1 VDVLTKAIRAE
12 IAERRARNPGRPDRE
27 LLEHVLV
34 ALQRERVVAVGFDT
48 ERLGERMARTAL
60 PVGAREIIARAVGQI
75 WLDENMHARY
85 LIGLLDSQANL
96 GLQLGAMGQSMQGG
110 MAGWVVSVQQLNQ
123 WSDAPGQRS
132 LASLIEAAGRIAGKI
147 PDEVKPNLAHKSL
160 ADYFRF
166 NADAEWSAAISFGRM
181 SELLVEIQAMTAR
194 GEAVCLDL
202 PRGFDV
208 ELERM
213 RRDEEMHGNVFE
225 ALALA
230 LGEDDALL
238 PGTTVDDMVAS
249 VSAVDG
255 WLVPLA
261 LLGSRVTAAA
271 AHGVGSPVGRG
282 GAVTIARG
290 RTDVP
295 PGEEQAEKLATFLR
309 ALDIADFAQHMERR
323 ADASGK
329 PRDQVVVSI
338 KPDLMM
344 AYHKDDRST
353 FTEPFLVERLIDE
366 LHDLGFRDIRLCES
380 QNLYGNHYE
389 NRSVENVARYV
400 GYRPERYRIVDLS
413 QELAPHAFTRGM
425 GLYDIGESWRDADIR
440 ISFAKLKT
448 HVNAV
453 AALTI
458 RNIVTV
464 VPQFGDHLFTGR
476 LSDLQTVTM
485 ALLHDFPP
493 HFGIIDG
500 YENAADGLMGFM
512 ADPTPKHPH
521 LFVAGADVICV
532 DYAGL
537 CLMGE
542 RDPSRALDIRSA
554 IEWFGDPRGQAF
566 VLGEMTPIPDWD
578 LASGGF
584 TAPLAAISLPI
595 YTALSGQ
602 GSYFAA
608 EMDPEAFPAI
618 DGSKTLAAVRGVLR
632 SLLGHRLKKKS

>member
-1 VDVLTKAIRAE
+1 MDILSRAIRAE
-12 IAERRARNPGRPDRE
+12 IEERRGRNPGRPDRE

-48 ERLGERMARTAL
+48 VRLGERMARTPL
-60 PVGAREIIARAVGQI
+60 PPAARETIGRAVGQI

-85 LIGLLDSQANL
+85 LIGLLDSQSNL
-96 GLQLGAMGQSMQGG
+96 ALQIGAMGQSMEGG

-132 LASLIEAAGRIAGKI
+132 LASLIEAAGRLAGKI

-160 ADYFRF
+160 ADYFSF
-166 NADAEWSAAISFGRM
+166 NADAEWSAAISFSRM
-181 SELLVEIQAMTAR
+181 SELLTETRAMEAR
-194 GEAVCLDL
+194 GETVCLIL
-202 PRGFDV
+202 PRSFDV
-208 ELERM
+208 EIERM
-213 RRDEEMHGNVFE
+213 RHDEEMHANVFE
-225 ALALA
+225 ALALT
-230 LGEDDALL
+230 LGADDGLA
-238 PGTTVDDMVAS
+238 PGKTVDDLVAA
-249 VSAVDG
+249 VAAVDG
-255 WLVPLA
+255 WLVPLG
-261 LLGSRVTAAA
+261 LLGDGPAATAS
-271 AHGVGSPVGRG
+271 HGVGNPVGRG
-282 GAVTIARG
+282 GAVTVARG
-290 RTDVP
+290 AVDTA
-295 PGEEQAEKLATFLR
+295 PGSEQAEKLATFLR
-309 ALDIADFAQHMERR
+309 ALDISDFAQHMERR
-323 ADASGK
+323 ASLSGK
-329 PRDQVVVSI
+329 PRDEVIVAI

-366 LHDLGFRDIRLCES
+366 LHALGFRDIRLCES
-380 QNLYGNHYE
+380 QNLYGTHYA
-389 NRSVENVARYV
+389 NRSVQNVAQYV

-413 QELAPHAFTRGM
+413 QELVPHAFTRGM
-425 GLYDIGESWRDADIR
+425 GLYEIGKSWQDADIR
-440 ISFAKLKT
+440 ISFAKMKT

-453 AALTI
+453 GALTI

-464 VPQFGDHLFTGR
+464 VPQFGEHLFTGR

-521 LFVAGADVICV
+521 LFVAGTDLICV

-542 RDPSRALDIRSA
+542 RDPKRALDIHAA
-554 IEWFGDPRGQAF
+554 IEWFGDPLPHGY
-566 VLGEMTPIPDWD
+566 VLGDLTPIPDWD
-578 LASGGF
+578 PASSGL

-608 EMDPEAFPAI
+608 EMDPEAFPSI
-618 DGSKTLAAVRGVLR
+618 DASKGLAAVRGVLR
-632 SLLGHRLKKKS
+632 SLLGHRLKKK

>member
-1 VDVLTKAIRAE
+1 MDILTRAIRAE
-12 IAERRARNPGRPDRE
+12 IEERRARNPGRPDRE

-48 ERLGERMARTAL
+48 VRLGERMARTAL
-60 PVGAREIIARAVGQI
+60 PVEARSILTRAVGQI

-85 LIGLLDSQANL
+85 LIGLLDQQANL
-96 GLQLGAMGQSMQGG
+96 ALQIDAMGQSMQGG

-181 SELLVEIQAMTAR
+181 RELHDEI
-194 GEAVCLDL
+194 AVMAEGGQTPCLDL
-202 PRGFDV
+202 PRGFAV
-208 ELERM
+208 ELDRM

-225 ALALA
+225 ALAST
-230 LGEDDALL
+230 LGEDDGLA
-238 PGTTVDDMVAS
+238 PGKTVEDLVAA
-249 VSAVDG
+249 VAAVDG
-255 WLVPLA
+255 WLVPVA
-261 LLGSRVTAAA
+261 LLGDIGVEVAS
-271 AHGVGSPVGRG
+271 HGIGNPVGRG

-290 RTDVP
+290 ADMS
-295 PGEEQAEKLATFLR
+295 EKLATFLR
-309 ALDIADFAQHMERR
+309 TLDIADFAEHMERR
-323 ADASGK
+323 ANASGK
-329 PRDQVVVSI
+329 PREEVIVAI

-344 AYHKDDRST
+344 AYHRDDKST
-353 FTEPFLVERLIDE
+353 FTEPLLVERLIDE
-366 LHDLGFRDIRLCES
+366 LYAQGFRDIRLCES
-380 QNLYGNHYE
+380 QNLYGNHYA

-413 QELAPHAFTRGM
+413 QELVPHAFTRGM
-425 GLYDIGESWRDADIR
+425 GLYEIGKSWRDADVR
-440 ISFAKLKT
+440 ISFAKMKT
-448 HVNAV
+448 HVNTV
-453 AALTI
+453 GALTI
-458 RNIVTV
+458 RNVVTV
-464 VPQFGDHLFTGR
+464 VPQFGDHIFTGR
-476 LSDLQTVTM
+476 LSDLQTVM
-485 ALLHDFPP
+485 MSLLHDFPP

-512 ADPTPKHPH
+512 ADPTPKHPR
-521 LFVAGADVICV
+521 LFVAGTDVICV

-542 RDPSRALDIRSA
+542 RDPTRALDIRAA
-554 IEWFGDPRGQAF
+554 IEWFGDPRARGYL
-566 VLGEMTPIPDWD
+566 LGEMTPIPDWD
-578 LASGGF
+578 LAANGF

-595 YTALSGQ
+595 YTALSGH

-608 EMDPEAFPAI
+608 DMDPEAFPSL
-618 DGSKTLAAVRGVLR
+618 DTSKALTAVRGVLR
-632 SLLGHRLKKKS
+632 TLLGHRLKKG

>member
-1 VDVLTKAIRAE
+1 VDVLTRAIRAE
-12 IAERRARNPGRPDRE
+12 IEERRARNPGRPDRE

-48 ERLGERMARTAL
+48 ERLGERMARTTL
-60 PVGAREIIARAVGQI
+60 PAAAQEVILRAVGQI

-85 LIGLLDSQANL
+85 LIGFLDRQADL
-96 GLQLGAMGQSMQGG
+96 ALQIGAIGQSMQGG

-132 LASLIEAAGRIAGKI
+132 LASLIEVAGRIAGKI
-147 PDEVKPNLAHKSL
+147 PDEVKPNLAHKRL
-160 ADYFRF
+160 TDYFRF

-181 SELLVEIQAMTAR
+181 RDLHEEILAMIAQ
-194 GEAVCLDL
+194 GESPCLDL
-202 PRGFDV
+202 PRGFEV

-213 RRDEEMHGNVFE
+213 RRDEELHGNVFE
-225 ALALA
+225 ALSQV
-230 LGEDDALL
+230 LGEDDGLAA
-238 PGTTVDDMVAS
+238 GKTVDDLIAAVG
-249 VSAVDG
+249 AVDG
-255 WLVPLA
+255 WLVPVN
-261 LLGSRVTAAA
+261 LLGEGEAATAS
-271 AHGVGSPVGRG
+271 HGVGNPVGRG
-282 GAVTIARG
+282 GAVTVERG
-290 RTDVP
+290 AGPED
-295 PGEEQAEKLATFLR
+295 KLETFRR
-309 ALDIADFAQHMERR
+309 ALDIADFVEHMERR
-323 ADASGK
+323 ALASGK
-329 PRDQVVVSI
+329 PREEVIVAI

-353 FTEPFLVERLIDE
+353 FTEPFLVEQLVDE
-366 LHDLGFRDIRLCES
+366 LYALGFRDIRLCES
-380 QNLYGNHYE
+380 QNLYGRHYA

-425 GLYDIGESWRDADIR
+425 GLYEIGTSWRDADIR
-440 ISFAKLKT
+440 ISFAKMKT

-453 AALTI
+453 GALTI
-458 RNIVTV
+458 RNVVTV

-512 ADPTPKHPH
+512 ADPTPKHPY
-521 LFVAGADVICV
+521 LFVMGADVICV
-532 DYAGL
+532 DYVGL
-537 CLMGE
+537 RLMGE
-542 RDPSRALDIRSA
+542 RDPTRALDIRAA
-554 IEWFGDPRGQAF
+554 IEWFGDPRPHGY
-566 VLGEMTPIPDWD
+566 VLGELTPIPDWD
-578 LASGGF
+578 SAAGGL

-608 EMDPEAFPAI
+608 DMDAEAFPAI
-618 DGSKTLAAVRGVLR
+618 DASKAVTAVRGVLR
-632 SLLGHRLKKKS
+632 SLLGHRLKKP

>member
-1 VDVLTKAIRAE
+1 MDILTQAIRAE
-12 IAERRARNPGRPDRE
+12 IAERRARNVGRPDRE

-48 ERLGERMARTAL
+48 VRLGERLARTQL
-60 PVGAREIIARAVGQI
+60 PAEARETISRAVGQI
-75 WLDENMHARY
+75 WVDENMHARY
-85 LIGLLDSQANL
+85 LMGLLDQQANL
-96 GLQLGAMGQSMQGG
+96 ALQIDAMGQSMQGG

-123 WSDAPGQRS
+123 WSEAPGQRS
-132 LASLIEAAGRIAGKI
+132 LASLIEVAGRIAGKI

-181 SELLVEIQAMTAR
+181 SELLVEIEQMVSRAETP
-194 GEAVCLDL
+194 CISL
-202 PRGFDV
+202 PHGFGV

-213 RRDEEMHGNVFE
+213 RRDEEMHGDVFA
-225 ALALA
+225 ALALV
-230 LGEDDALL
+230 LGDDDGLAE
-238 PGTTVDDMVAS
+238 GKTVADLIGAVA
-249 VSAVDG
+249 AVDG
-255 WLVPLA
+255 WLVPVG
-261 LLGSRVTAAA
+261 LLGLGVGAAVA
-271 AHGVGSPVGRG
+271 ASHGVDHPVGRG
-282 GAVTIARG
+282 GAVTVQRG
-290 RTDVP
+290 AD
-295 PGEEQAEKLATFLR
+295 ASEKLATFLR
-309 ALDIADFAQHMERR
+309 TLDIADFAQHMERR
-323 ADASGK
+323 ALASGK
-329 PRDQVVVSI
+329 PRSEVVVAI

-366 LHDLGFRDIRLCES
+366 LYAMGFRDIRLCES
-380 QNLYGNHYE
+380 QNLYGKHYA

-413 QELAPHAFTRGM
+413 EELVPHAFTRGM
-425 GLYDIGESWRDADIR
+425 GLYEIGKSWQDADIR
-440 ISFAKLKT
+440 ISFAKMKT

-453 AALTI
+453 GALTI

-493 HFGIIDG
+493 HFGLIDA

-521 LFVAGADVICV
+521 LFVAGTDVICV
-532 DYAGL
+532 DFVGL
-537 CLMGE
+537 RLMGE
-542 RDPSRALDIRSA
+542 RDPTRALDIRAA
-554 IEWFGDPRGQAF
+554 IEWFGDPRPHGTL
-566 VLGEMTPIPDWD
+566 LGELTPIPDWD
-578 LASGGF
+578 PASSGL
-584 TAPLAAISLPI
+584 TTPLAAISLPI

-608 EMDPEAFPAI
+608 EMDPEAFPAL
-618 DGSKTLAAVRGVLR
+618 DSSRALSAVRGVLR
-632 SLLGHRLKKKS
+632 SLLGHRLKKS

>member
-1 VDVLTKAIRAE
+1 MDILTQAIRAE
-12 IAERRARNPGRPDRE
+12 IAERRARNVGRPDRE

-48 ERLGERMARTAL
+48 ERLGERLARTPL
-60 PVGAREIIARAVGQI
+60 PAEASETIARAVGQI
-75 WLDENMHARY
+75 WVDENMHARY
-85 LIGLLDSQANL
+85 LMGLLDQQANL
-96 GLQLGAMGQSMQGG
+96 ALQIDAMGQSMQGG

-181 SELLVEIQAMTAR
+181 SELLVEIEAMTAR
-194 GEAVCLDL
+194 GETPCIDL
-202 PRGFDV
+202 PRGFGV

-213 RRDEEMHGNVFE
+213 RRDEEMHGDVFA
-225 ALALA
+225 ALALV
-230 LGEDDALL
+230 LGEDDGLAE
-238 PGTTVDDMVAS
+238 GKTVADLIGAVA
-249 VSAVDG
+249 AVDG
-255 WLVPLA
+255 WLVPVG
-261 LLGSRVTAAA
+261 LLGLGVGEVIAAS
-271 AHGVGSPVGRG
+271 HGVDHPVGRG
-282 GAVTIARG
+282 GAVTVQRG
-290 RTDVP
+290 SD
-295 PGEEQAEKLATFLR
+295 ASEKLETFLR
-309 ALDIADFAQHMERR
+309 TLDIADFAQHMERR
-323 ADASGK
+323 ALASKK
-329 PRDQVVVSI
+329 PREEVIVAI

-366 LHDLGFRDIRLCES
+366 LYKLGFRDIRLCES
-380 QNLYGNHYE
+380 QNLYGKHYA

-413 QELAPHAFTRGM
+413 EELVPHAFTRGM
-425 GLYDIGESWRDADIR
+425 GLYEIGKSWQDADIR
-440 ISFAKLKT
+440 ISFAKMKT

-453 AALTI
+453 GALTI

-493 HFGIIDG
+493 HFGIIDA
-500 YENAADGLMGFM
+500 YEYAADGLMGFM

-521 LFVAGADVICV
+521 LFVAGTDVICV
-532 DYAGL
+532 DFVGL
-537 CLMGE
+537 RLMGE
-542 RDPSRALDIRSA
+542 RDPTRALDIRSA
-554 IEWFGDPRGQAF
+554 IEWFGDPRPHGTL
-566 VLGEMTPIPDWD
+566 LGELTPIPDWD
-578 LASGGF
+578 PASSGL

-608 EMDPEAFPAI
+608 AMDPEAFPPL
-618 DGSKTLAAVRGVLR
+618 DGSRTLAAVRGVLR
-632 SLLGHRLKKKS
+632 GLLGHRFKKQS

>member
-1 VDVLTKAIRAE
+1 MDILTQAIRAE
-12 IAERRARNPGRPDRE
+12 IEDRRARHPGRPDRE

-48 ERLGERMARTAL
+48 VRLGERMARTPL
-60 PVGAREIIARAVGQI
+60 PDAARETISRAVGQI

-96 GLQLGAMGQSMQGG
+96 ALQIGAMNQSMQGG

-123 WSDAPGQRS
+123 WSEAPGQRS

-160 ADYFRF
+160 ANYFRF

-181 SELLVEIQAMTAR
+181 SELVIEVQAMAER
-194 GEAVCLDL
+194 GETPCLDL

-225 ALALA
+225 ALALS
-230 LGEDDALL
+230 LGEDDGLA
-238 PGTTVDDMVAS
+238 PGKTIDDLVAG
-249 VSAVDG
+249 VAAVDG
-255 WLVPLA
+255 WLVPLG
-261 LLGSRVTAAA
+261 LLGDSAVAAA
-271 AHGVGSPVGRG
+271 AHGVGNPVGRG
-282 GAVTIARG
+282 GAVTIVRG
-290 RTDVP
+290 EGP
-295 PGEEQAEKLATFLR
+295 SEKIATFLR
-309 ALDIADFAQHMERR
+309 TLDIADFAQHMERR

-329 PRDQVVVSI
+329 PREEVIVAI

-366 LHDLGFRDIRLCES
+366 LYVLGFRDIRLCES
-380 QNLYGNHYE
+380 QNLYGNHYQ
-389 NRSVENVARYV
+389 NRTVENVARYV

-413 QELAPHAFTRGM
+413 QELVPHAFTRGM
-425 GLYDIGESWRDADIR
+425 GLYEIGKSWQDADIR
-440 ISFAKLKT
+440 ISFAKMKT
-448 HVNAV
+448 HVNA
-453 AALTI
+453 AGALTI

-493 HFGIIDG
+493 HFGIIDA

-512 ADPTPKHPH
+512 ADPTPKHPW
-521 LFVAGADVICV
+521 LFVAGTDVICV

-542 RDPSRALDIRSA
+542 RDPTRALDIRA
-554 IEWFGDPRGQAF
+554 AMEWFGDPRAHGY
-566 VLGEMTPIPDWD
+566 VLGELTPIPDWD
-578 LASGGF
+578 RASNGL

-608 EMDPEAFPAI
+608 DMDPEAFPAI
-618 DGSKTLAAVRGVLR
+618 DGSKALAAVRGVLR
-632 SLLGHRLKKKS
+632 SLLGHRFKKS

>member
-1 VDVLTKAIRAE
+1 MDILTKAIRAE
-12 IAERRARNPGRPDRE
+12 IEERRARNPGRPDRE
-27 LLEHVLV
+27 LLEHMLV

-48 ERLGERMARTAL
+48 QRLGERMARTAL
-60 PVGAREIIARAVGQI
+60 PAEARAILTRAVGQI

-85 LIGLLDSQANL
+85 LIGLLDQQENL
-96 GLQLGAMGQSMQGG
+96 ALQIDAMGQSMQGG

-132 LASLIEAAGRIAGKI
+132 LASLIEAAGRLAGKI

-181 SELLVEIQAMTAR
+181 RELNDEVLAMAER
-194 GEAVCLDL
+194 GEAPCIEL
-202 PRGFDV
+202 PRGFAI
-208 ELERM
+208 ELDRM
-213 RRDEEMHGNVFE
+213 RRDEEMHGNVFD
-225 ALALA
+225 ALASILS
-230 LGEDDALL
+230 EDDGLK
-238 PGTTVDDMVAS
+238 GGKTVEDLVAA
-249 VSAVDG
+249 VAAVDG
-255 WLVPLA
+255 WLVPVA
-261 LLGSRVTAAA
+261 LLGDSAAA
-271 AHGVGSPVGRG
+271 TASHGIGNPVGRG

-290 RTDVP
+290 ADMS
-295 PGEEQAEKLATFLR
+295 EKLATFLR
-309 ALDIADFAQHMERR
+309 TLDIADFAEHMERR
-323 ADASGK
+323 ALESGK
-329 PRDQVVVSI
+329 PREEVIVAI

-344 AYHKDDRST
+344 AYHRDDKST
-353 FTEPFLVERLIDE
+353 FTEPFLVERLVDE
-366 LHDLGFRDIRLCES
+366 LYALGFRDIRLCES
-380 QNLYGNHYE
+380 QNLYGTHYA

-413 QELAPHAFTRGM
+413 QELVPHAFTRGM
-425 GLYDIGESWRDADIR
+425 GLYEIGQSWRDANIR

-448 HVNAV
+448 HVNTV
-453 AALTI
+453 GALTI
-458 RNIVTV
+458 RNVVTV
-464 VPQFGDHLFTGR
+464 VPQFGEHIFTGR
-476 LSDLQTVTM
+476 LSDLQTVMM

-512 ADPTPKHPH
+512 ADPTPKHPR
-521 LFVAGADVICV
+521 LFLAGTDVICV

-542 RDPSRALDIRSA
+542 RDPARALDIRAA
-554 IEWFGDPRGQAF
+554 IEWFGDPRARGYL
-566 VLGEMTPIPDWD
+566 LGEMTPIPDWD
-578 LASGGF
+578 LAANGF

-608 EMDPEAFPAI
+608 DMDPEAFPSL
-618 DGSKTLAAVRGVLR
+618 DTSKTLTAVRGVLR
-632 SLLGHRLKKKS
+632 TLLGHRLKKS

>member
-1 VDVLTKAIRAE
+1 MDILTRAVRAE
-12 IAERRARNPGRPDRE
+12 IEERRGRNPGRPDRE

-48 ERLGERMARTAL
+48 VRLGERMARTPL
-60 PVGAREIIARAVGQI
+60 PAGARETIARAVGQI

-96 GLQLGAMGQSMQGG
+96 ALQIDAMGQSMQGG

-181 SELLVEIQAMTAR
+181 SELVVEVRAMLER
-194 GEAVCLDL
+194 GETPCLDL

-208 ELERM
+208 ELDRM
-213 RRDEEMHGNVFE
+213 RRDEQMHGNVFDAM
-225 ALALA
+225 ALT
-230 LGEDDALL
+230 LGEDDGLL
-238 PGTTVDDMVAS
+238 PGKAVDDLVAA
-249 VSAVDG
+249 VAAVDG
-255 WLVPLA
+255 WLVPLE
-261 LLGSRVTAAA
+261 LLGDRATAAA
-271 AHGVGSPVGRG
+271 AHGVGNPVGRG

-290 RTDVP
+290 DGP
-295 PGEEQAEKLATFLR
+295 SEKIATFLR
-309 ALDIADFAQHMERR
+309 TLDIADFAEHMERR
-323 ADASGK
+323 ADGSGK
-329 PRDQVVVSI
+329 PREEVIVAI

-344 AYHKDDRST
+344 AYHKEDRST

-366 LHDLGFRDIRLCES
+366 LYVMGFRDIRLCES
-380 QNLYGNHYE
+380 QNLYGNHYQ
-389 NRSVENVARYV
+389 NRTVENVAHYV

-413 QELAPHAFTRGM
+413 QELVPHAFTRGM
-425 GLYDIGESWRDADIR
+425 GLYEIGKSWQDADIR
-440 ISFAKLKT
+440 ISFAKMKT

-453 AALTI
+453 GALTI

-493 HFGIIDG
+493 HFGIIDA

-521 LFVAGADVICV
+521 LFVAGTDVICV

-542 RDPSRALDIRSA
+542 RDPTRALDIKA
-554 IEWFGDPRGQAF
+554 AMEWFGDPRAHGF
-566 VLGEMTPIPDWD
+566 VLGELTPIPDWD
-578 LASGGF
+578 RASNGL

-608 EMDPEAFPAI
+608 DMDPEVFPAI
-618 DGSKTLAAVRGVLR
+618 DGSKALAAVRGVLR
-632 SLLGHRLKKKS
+632 SLLGHRFKKS

>member
-1 VDVLTKAIRAE
+1 MDILTRAVRAE
-12 IAERRARNPGRPDRE
+12 IEERRARNPGRPDRE

-34 ALQRERVVAVGFDT
+34 ALERERVVAVGFDT
-48 ERLGERMARTAL
+48 LRLGERMARTAI
-60 PVGAREIIARAVGQI
+60 PAAARAVITRAVGQI

-85 LIGLLDSQANL
+85 LIGLLDQQANL
-96 GLQLGAMGQSMQGG
+96 ALQIDAMGQSLQGG

-123 WSDAPGQRS
+123 WSDAPGKRS

-160 ADYFRF
+160 TDYFRF

-181 SELLVEIQAMTAR
+181 SELYDEIGAMAAR
-194 GEAVCLDL
+194 GEAPCLEL
-202 PRGFDV
+202 PRGFAH

-225 ALALA
+225 ALASHLSA
-230 LGEDDALL
+230 ADGLVAGK
-238 PGTTVDDMVAS
+238 TVDDLVAA
-249 VSAVDG
+249 VTAVDG
-255 WLVPLA
+255 WLVPVE
-261 LLGSRVTAAA
+261 LLGDSAAETAS
-271 AHGVGSPVGRG
+271 HGVGNPVGRG

-290 RTDVP
+290 ADMT
-295 PGEEQAEKLATFLR
+295 EKLATFR
-309 ALDIADFAQHMERR
+309 RTLDIADFAEHMLGR
-323 ADASGK
+323 ALESGK
-329 PRDQVVVSI
+329 PREEVIVVI

-344 AYHKDDRST
+344 AYHRDDRST

-366 LHDLGFRDIRLCES
+366 LYALGFRDIRLCES
-380 QNLYGNHYE
+380 QNLYGRHYA
-389 NRSVENVARYV
+389 NRSVENVAHYV

-413 QELAPHAFTRGM
+413 EELVPHAFTRGM
-425 GLYDIGESWRDADIR
+425 GLYEIGKSWRDADIR
-440 ISFAKLKT
+440 ISFAKMKT

-493 HFGIIDG
+493 HFGLIDG

-512 ADPTPKHPH
+512 ADPTPKHPR
-521 LFVAGADVICV
+521 LFVAGTDVICV

-542 RDPSRALDIRSA
+542 RDPLRALDIRTA
-554 IEWFGDPRGQAF
+554 IEWFGDPRARGYL
-566 VLGEMTPIPDWD
+566 LGEMTPIPDWD
-578 LASGGF
+578 LAESGL

-608 EMDPEAFPAI
+608 DMDPEAFPAL
-618 DGSKTLAAVRGVLR
+618 DASKTLTAVRGMLR
-632 SLLGHRLKKKS
+632 SLLGHRLKKG

>member
-1 VDVLTKAIRAE
+1 MDILTRAVRAE
-12 IAERRARNPGRPDRE
+12 IEERRARNPGRPDRE

-34 ALQRERVVAVGFDT
+34 ALERERVVAVGFDT
-48 ERLGERMARTAL
+48 LRLGERMARTAI
-60 PVGAREIIARAVGQI
+60 PAAARAVITRAVGQI

-85 LIGLLDSQANL
+85 LIGLLDQQANL
-96 GLQLGAMGQSMQGG
+96 ALQIDAMGQSLQGG

-123 WSDAPGQRS
+123 WSDAPGKRS

-160 ADYFRF
+160 TDYFRF

-181 SELLVEIQAMTAR
+181 SELYDEIGAMAAR
-194 GEAVCLDL
+194 GEAPCLEL
-202 PRGFDV
+202 PRGFAH

-225 ALALA
+225 ALASHLSA
-230 LGEDDALL
+230 ADGLVAGK
-238 PGTTVDDMVAS
+238 TVDDLVAA
-249 VSAVDG
+249 VVAVDG
-255 WLVPLA
+255 WLVPVE
-261 LLGSRVTAAA
+261 LLGDSAAETAS
-271 AHGVGSPVGRG
+271 HGVGNPVGRG

-290 RTDVP
+290 ADMT
-295 PGEEQAEKLATFLR
+295 EKLATFR
-309 ALDIADFAQHMERR
+309 RTLDIADFAEHMLGR
-323 ADASGK
+323 ALESGK
-329 PRDQVVVSI
+329 PREEVIVVI

-344 AYHKDDRST
+344 AYHRDDRST

-366 LHDLGFRDIRLCES
+366 LYALGFRDIRLCES
-380 QNLYGNHYE
+380 QNLYGRHYA
-389 NRSVENVARYV
+389 NRSVENVAHYV

-413 QELAPHAFTRGM
+413 EELVPHAFTRGM
-425 GLYDIGESWRDADIR
+425 GLYEIGKSWRDADIR
-440 ISFAKLKT
+440 ISFAKMKT

-493 HFGIIDG
+493 HFGLIDG

-512 ADPTPKHPH
+512 ADPTPKHPR
-521 LFVAGADVICV
+521 LFVAGTDVICV

-542 RDPSRALDIRSA
+542 RDPLRALDIRTA
-554 IEWFGDPRGQAF
+554 IEWFGDPRARGYL
-566 VLGEMTPIPDWD
+566 LGEMTPIPDWD
-578 LASGGF
+578 LAESGL

-608 EMDPEAFPAI
+608 DMDPEAFPAL
-618 DGSKTLAAVRGVLR
+618 DASKTLTAVRGMLR
-632 SLLGHRLKKKS
+632 SLLGHRLKKG

>member
-1 VDVLTKAIRAE
+1 MDILTRAVRAE
-12 IAERRARNPGRPDRE
+12 IEERRARNPGRPDRE

-60 PVGAREIIARAVGQI
+60 PAAARALITRAVGQI

-85 LIGLLDSQANL
+85 LIGLLDQQANL
-96 GLQLGAMGQSMQGG
+96 ALQIDAMGQSMQGG

-123 WSDAPGQRS
+123 WSDAPGKRS

-160 ADYFRF
+160 TDYFRF

-181 SELLVEIQAMTAR
+181 IELQDEIGAMAAR
-194 GEAVCLDL
+194 GEAPCLEL
-202 PRGFDV
+202 PRGLAH

-225 ALALA
+225 ALASHLSA
-230 LGEDDALL
+230 ADGLVAGK
-238 PGTTVDDMVAS
+238 TVDDLVAA
-249 VSAVDG
+249 VVAVDG
-255 WLVPLA
+255 WLVPVE
-261 LLGSRVTAAA
+261 LLGDSAAETAS
-271 AHGVGSPVGRG
+271 HGVGNPVGRG

-290 RTDVP
+290 ADMT
-295 PGEEQAEKLATFLR
+295 EKLATFR
-309 ALDIADFAQHMERR
+309 RTLDIADFAEHMLCR
-323 ADASGK
+323 ALESGK
-329 PRDQVVVSI
+329 PREEVIVVI

-344 AYHKDDRST
+344 AYHRDDRST

-366 LHDLGFRDIRLCES
+366 FYALGFRDIRLCES
-380 QNLYGNHYE
+380 QNLYGRHYA
-389 NRSVENVARYV
+389 NRSVENVAHYV
-400 GYRPERYRIVDLS
+400 GYRPARYRIVDLS
-413 QELAPHAFTRGM
+413 EELVPHAFTRGM
-425 GLYDIGESWRDADIR
+425 GLYEIGKSWRDADIR
-440 ISFAKLKT
+440 ISFAKMKT

-493 HFGIIDG
+493 HFGLIDG

-512 ADPTPKHPH
+512 ADPTPKHPR
-521 LFVAGADVICV
+521 LFVAGTDVICV

-542 RDPSRALDIRSA
+542 RDPLRALDIRTA
-554 IEWFGDPRGQAF
+554 IEWFGDPRARGYL
-566 VLGEMTPIPDWD
+566 LGEMTPIPDWD
-578 LASGGF
+578 LAESGL

-608 EMDPEAFPAI
+608 DMDPEAFPAL
-618 DGSKTLAAVRGVLR
+618 DASKTLTAVRGMLR
-632 SLLGHRLKKKS
+632 SLLGHRLKKS

>member
-1 VDVLTKAIRAE
+1 MDILTQAIRAE
-12 IAERRARNPGRPDRE
+12 IAERRARNVGRPDRE

-48 ERLGERMARTAL
+48 VRLGERLARTSL
-60 PVGAREIIARAVGQI
+60 PVEARETISRAVGQI
-75 WLDENMHARY
+75 WVDETMHARY
-85 LIGLLDSQANL
+85 LLGLRDQQANL
-96 GLQLGAMGQSMQGG
+96 ALQIDAMGQSMQGG

-181 SELLVEIQAMTAR
+181 SELLVEIEQMVVRAETP
-194 GEAVCLDL
+194 CIDL
-202 PRGFDV
+202 PRGFGV

-213 RRDEEMHGNVFE
+213 RRDEEMHGDVFA
-225 ALALA
+225 ALALV
-230 LGEDDALL
+230 LGEDDGLAE
-238 PGTTVDDMVAS
+238 GKTVADLIGAVA
-249 VSAVDG
+249 AVDG
-255 WLVPLA
+255 WLVPVG
-261 LLGSRVTAAA
+261 LLGLGVGPVVAAS
-271 AHGVGSPVGRG
+271 HGVDHPVGRG
-282 GAVTIARG
+282 GAVTVQRG
-290 RTDVP
+290 AD
-295 PGEEQAEKLATFLR
+295 ASEKLATFLR
-309 ALDIADFAQHMERR
+309 TLDIADFAQHMERR
-323 ADASGK
+323 AIASGK
-329 PRDQVVVSI
+329 PRDKVVVAI

-366 LHDLGFRDIRLCES
+366 LYSMGFRDIRLCES
-380 QNLYGNHYE
+380 QNLYGKHYA

-413 QELAPHAFTRGM
+413 EELVPHAFTRGM
-425 GLYDIGESWRDADIR
+425 GLYEIGKSWQDADIR
-440 ISFAKLKT
+440 ISFAKMKT

-453 AALTI
+453 GALTI

-493 HFGIIDG
+493 HFGIIDA

-521 LFVAGADVICV
+521 LFVAGTDVICV
-532 DYAGL
+532 DFVGL
-537 CLMGE
+537 RLMGE
-542 RDPSRALDIRSA
+542 RDPTRALDIRAA
-554 IEWFGDPRGQAF
+554 IEWFGDPRPYGTL
-566 VLGEMTPIPDWD
+566 LGELTPIPDWD
-578 LASGGF
+578 PASSGL
-584 TAPLAAISLPI
+584 TTPLAAISLPI

-608 EMDPEAFPAI
+608 EMDPEAFPAL
-618 DGSKTLAAVRGVLR
+618 DGSKALAAVRGVLR
-632 SLLGHRLKKKS
+632 SLLGHRLKKS